1 MKQNPTR
8 DLLLG
13 TTIKLLREHDDPNGI
28 TVRDIT
34 DCAGVNISLVNYH
47 FGSKDNLISEAVTR
61 ITESEVGILQPDD
74 SSPPRDRLR
83 HFLISVCNRMV
94 RYERFTR
101 AVIPGMLLKD
111 RFDVEDVI
119 VPTIC
124 ECTGL
129 PESECR
135 MISFQMVSFLQLVF
149 YRMDD
154 LGRYLGRDLRDPDA
168 IAGIIDRQMD
178 IFLGAERWTPWS

>member
-8 DLLLG
+8 DLLLE

-34 DCAGVNISLVNYH
+34 DCAGVNVSLVNYH
-47 FGSKDNLISEAVTR
+47 FGSKDNLISEAVGR
-61 ITESEVGILQPDD
+61 MIESEVGILQPDD
-74 SSPPRDRLR
+74 SSSPRDRLR

-94 RYERFTR
+94 RYEGFTR
-101 AVIPGMLLKD
+101 AVIPGTLLKD
-111 RFDVEDVI
+111 GFDVPETI
-119 VPTIC
+119 VPIIR
-124 ECTGL
+124 ECT
-129 PESECR
+129 ECSETECR
-135 MISFQMVSFLQLVF
+135 MTAYQMVSFLQLVF

-154 LGRYLGRDLRDPDA
+154 LGRYLGMDLRDPKV
-168 IAGIIDRQMD
+168 IEELIDRQMD